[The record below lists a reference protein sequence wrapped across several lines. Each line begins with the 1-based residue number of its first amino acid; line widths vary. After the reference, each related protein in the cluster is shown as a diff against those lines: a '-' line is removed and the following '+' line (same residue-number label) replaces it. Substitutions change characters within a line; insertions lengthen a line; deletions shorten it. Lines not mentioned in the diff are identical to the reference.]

1 MRFLW
6 AVCFCWQCQNDGV
19 QVWQKPFRNICFVPS
34 GLIDNLESA
43 LCLFW
48 SRHTSFL
55 SSKWVLELAHFL
67 SKIQLSIS
75 ILFSQRS
82 LQISISFLLERG
94 TCPRDRL
101 SPTASS
107 GVPDRS
113 LREAT
118 KVILTFKLNLSCL
131 LVACFYAIS
140 ILFSLIMLI
149 LSIGEYTWL
158 YAPPCST
165 SIPYVFI
172 FIRCKITALF
182 LLSGQNCRF

>member
-1 MRFLW
+1 MRFWW
-6 AVCFCWQCQNDGV
+6 AVCSCWQCQNDDG
-19 QVWQKPFRNICFVPS
+19 QVWQKPFHNTCFS
-34 GLIDNLESA
+34 LNGLIDILESA
-43 LCLFW
+43 SYLLW
-48 SRHTSFL
+48 SRQTNFL

-82 LQISISFLLERG
+82 LQISFSFLLERG
-94 TCPRDRL
+94 TCPRDNI

-140 ILFSLIMLI
+140 IPFLLIMLI
-149 LSIGEYTWL
+149 ISLGEYTWL
-158 YAPPCST
+158 YASPCST
-165 SIPYVFI
+165 SIPHAI
-172 FIRCKITALF
+172 FFMRCKITALF
-182 LLSGQNCRF
+182 WLSGHNIWI